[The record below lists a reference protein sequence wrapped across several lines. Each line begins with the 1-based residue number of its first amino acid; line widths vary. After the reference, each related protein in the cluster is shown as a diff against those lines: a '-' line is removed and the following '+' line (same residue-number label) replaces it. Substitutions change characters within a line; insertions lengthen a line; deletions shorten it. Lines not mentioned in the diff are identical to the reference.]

1 MFYMDALRRAGATP
15 IRVVMPFFPY
25 ARQDKKKDRE
35 PISASMLARIYELI
49 GADHS
54 ITTHLHNDAIE
65 GFFFKQF
72 DKVGTQKLFL
82 GAIKAYWEKTHG
94 EFNPSDWML
103 IFPDEGMAKQVR
115 ELSERIGAGGY
126 GGFAKHRIRPNE
138 VAKME
143 FFGSCEGKNVI
154 IIDDMVDTGGT
165 LAGAGKQ
172 LIELHGAKTVIAV
185 ATHGLLNGQAP
196 QVLQESCFEKVF
208 VTDSVHIPE
217 EKKFDKLIVVSLAPM
232 LAQVIHKISKDE
244 SIHYE
249 NW

>member
-1 MFYMDALRRAGATP
+1 
-15 IRVVMPFFPY
+15 
-25 ARQDKKKDRE
+25 
-35 PISASMLARIYELI
+35 
-49 GADHS
+49 
-54 ITTHLHNDAIE
+54 
-65 GFFFKQF
+65 
-72 DKVGTQKLFL
+72 
-82 GAIKAYWEKTHG
+82 
-94 EFNPSDWML
+94 
-103 IFPDEGMAKQVR
+103 
-115 ELSERIGAGGY
+115 
-126 GGFAKHRIRPNE
+126 
-138 VAKME
+138 ME